1 MKIAVKADLCQEKLV
16 YKDIVQKMKKGMEL
30 AEQGNSL
37 ANGQIKGKEE
47 WQEKIDEEITRLCS
61 AYGILKEKRLYMT
74 GISAN
79 GYSVVICDER
89 LMALPQWLCRGIS
102 V

>member
-1 MKIAVKADLCQEKLV
+1 MKLSQL
-16 YKDIVQKMKKGMEL
+16 MKKGYV
-30 AEQGNSL
+30 QV
-37 ANGQIKGKEE
+37 
-47 WQEKIDEEITRLCS
+47 EKIDEEITRLCS